1 MNILQIS
8 APKSGSYWL
17 HSILLQ
23 IFQKKE
29 WPVHSFIQEQEIYRK
44 AKDMDLSF
52 NGQAGVDMMDVE
64 EDGCYFRISSVFR
77 EKVEDVVKYADKTS
91 LAWTH
96 STFCMNSLKV
106 FPLFDK
112 KVCIVRDP
120 RDRAL
125 SSAKFAFTPYMQ
137 KHYPTSYNSPEEYLE
152 GEYERLLDQWVWFT
166 GNYMLHKEELDVH
179 FVFYERLL
187 EDFPAEFRSLLKYLE
202 VELRE
207 NEQREIEEAV
217 HFSSLKDK
225 SPKHLNKGKY
235 GKWLDQLDEARQETA
250 IERAG
255 SLMQWLNYPLKADEQ
270 QDRLPCFP
278 DKVPEKELEEL
289 LGEMAWQELF

>member
-23 IFQKKE
+23 VFQKKE
-29 WPVHSFIQEQEIYRK
+29 WPVHSFIQEQEIFGK
-44 AKDMDLSF
+44 AKDMELSF
-52 NGQAGVDMMDVE
+52 KGQAGVDMMDIE
-64 EDGCYFRISSVFR
+64 EDGSYFRISSVFR
-77 EKVEDVVKYADKTS
+77 EKITDVAKYADKTS

-96 STFCMNSLKV
+96 STFCMNSFEV

-112 KVCIVRDP
+112 KVCIARDP

-137 KHYPTSYNSPEEYLE
+137 KHYPTSYNSPEQYLK

-187 EDFPAEFRSLLKYLE
+187 DDFPAEFKSLLKYLE
-202 VELRE
+202 VKLSEK
-207 NEQREIEEAV
+207 EQREIEEAV

-235 GKWLDQLDEARQETA
+235 GKWIDQLDEARQETA
-250 IERAG
+250 IERTG
-255 SLMQWLNYPLKADEQ
+255 TLMQWLDYPLQADEQ
-270 QDRLPCFP
+270 QDQLPSFP
-278 DKVPEKELEEL
+278 DDIRKKQLEKL
-289 LGEMAWQELF
+289 LGNVSWHGLF